1 MKQHLSTA
9 APIRVRNWAVGLRL
23 CASVVIAVSAI
34 SCVSHAEDTPKKQLD
49 VFIVAGQSNSVGFDA
64 NPAELTPDEQDSKT
78 LFWFRCGDPPPD
90 EYDVRSNGWTHLRT
104 QPRGNPDTR
113 GVQQRQYG
121 NFHFPEGG
129 FGPEF
134 GFIRTLRKST
144 PDANL
149 AVIKSSFSGTSL
161 IDDWDP
167 TSQDEHGACY
177 RALIEEVSTAVEQAE
192 KQGYSCHIRAMIWVQ
207 GESDAKADITEK
219 YQAAILE
226 MLASMRKELN
236 APELVALLGV
246 NTRFLAVDGITPGM
260 QAVIAAQEGAAEQ
273 SEHCVYVDLDGA
285 SLANKVHFDAAGTL
299 EIGRRYAVA
308 WQEWLKQ
315 TQPK

>member
-1 MKQHLSTA
+1 MKQNLSTA
-9 APIRVRNWAVGLRL
+9 VTMRVRNGFAELRL
-23 CASVVIAVSAI
+23 RLFFVMAFSAI
-34 SCVSHAEDTPKKQLD
+34 SCVLYAEDVPQKPLD

-78 LFWFRCGDPPPD
+78 MFWFRCGDPPPD
-90 EYDVRSNGWTHLRT
+90 EFDVRSDGWMHLQT

-121 NFHFPEGG
+121 NFHFPDGG

-134 GFIRTLRKST
+134 GFIRTLRKSA

-161 IDDWDP
+161 INDWDP
-167 TSQDEHGACY
+167 TSQDAKGACY
-177 RALIEEVSTAVEQAE
+177 RALIEEVSTAVKQAE
-192 KQGYSCHIRAMIWVQ
+192 AQGYACRIRAMIWVQ
-207 GESDAKADITEK
+207 GESDARVDVTET
-219 YQAAILE
+219 YQSAILE
-226 MLASMRKELN
+226 MLASIREELD
-236 APELVALLGV
+236 ATELVGLLGV
-246 NTRFLAVDGITPGM
+246 NTRFLAVDDITPGM

-273 SEHCVYVDLDGA
+273 SEHCLYVDLDGA

-315 TQPK
+315 SQPR